1 MSYYLQTDKRSS
13 SDKLNKKSLVSEV
26 LRSLLYVLS
35 IASNYMSFFFPF
47 YYKVTT
53 FFFMKK
59 NKNKKTSLVIK
70 RLHILHVWC
79 SKFETCAIS
88 LKIFIRM
95 SIIDL
100 GINYAQFKYYGS
112 SMQPI

>member
-1 MSYYLQTDKRSS
+1 MFYQSHPIIYL
-13 SDKLNKKSLVSEV
+13 
-26 LRSLLYVLS
+26 
-35 IASNYMSFFFPF
+35 FFFPF

-53 FFFMKK
+53 FFFFMKK
-59 NKNKKTSLVIK
+59 NKNKKTSVVIK

-79 SKFETCAIS
+79 LKFETCAIS

-100 GINYAQFKYYGS
+100 GINYAPFKYYGS
-112 SMQPI
+112 NVQPI